1 MLQLVL
7 CCLGSKRPPLPPAK
21 KVQRLPESPLPHPA
35 HTCLDSLPLTSCCK
49 ILLKAEPSLPFKVSV
64 KSACLR
70 AVVSPGCLPPTGLKE
85 TVHKNRV
92 RCSYVP
98 IERALRQWCWLDPA
112 PPQGFGFPLEGSKRP
127 VGGNSAPKLAESS
140 RKLTELPGLPGD
152 RLPSTSVLPHPVLS
166 QDQSSL

>member
-1 MLQLVL
+1 MGGLEGARYAVFSLW
-7 CCLGSKRPPLPPAK
+7 PLP
-21 KVQRLPESPLPHPA
+21 VNSPQ
-35 HTCLDSLPLTSCCK
+35 
-49 ILLKAEPSLPFKVSV
+49 
-64 KSACLR
+64 
-70 AVVSPGCLPPTGLKE
+70 
-85 TVHKNRV
+85 VHKNRV

-140 RKLTELPGLPGD
+140 RKLTELPGLPVD